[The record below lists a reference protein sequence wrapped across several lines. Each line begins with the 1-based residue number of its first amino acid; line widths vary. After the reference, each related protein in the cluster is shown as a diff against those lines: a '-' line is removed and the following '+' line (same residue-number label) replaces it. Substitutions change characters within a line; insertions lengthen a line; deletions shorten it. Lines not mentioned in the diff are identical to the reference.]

1 MNINFIAMGKLKE
14 SWYREACAEY
24 MKRLGAYVSPKVIE
38 PSPVDLPQ
46 KLLAEAPEAELG
58 DFALTLR
65 QITQGLGE
73 FTSEF
78 ARYDMLPPG
87 TEIKS

>member
-38 PSPVDLPQ
+38 PSRLTYRRSRRRLRLTQRSARRPQ
-46 KLLAEAPEAELG
+46 
-58 DFALTLR
+58 
-65 QITQGLGE
+65 
-73 FTSEF
+73 
-78 ARYDMLPPG
+78 RYA
-87 TEIKS
+87 SR